1 MGHRI
6 TCKMDIYNSLTFEM
20 NLLGFSEK
28 STLILY
34 LQCILFSLYL
44 LIQIIKFTQ
53 RIYEIILLTYT
64 KIN

>member
-6 TCKMDIYNSLTFEM
+6 TCKMDIYKSLTFEM